1 MGLIVLPKTIKKI
14 ALLGAT
20 GSIGRSTLDI
30 VARFP
35 ERYQVVAMGGGK
47 NVHELIVLARR
58 FQPQLLAV
66 QEESGARELTQA
78 LVDSGL
84 SIPVM
89 VGQPGAVAVAT
100 FAQADVVIAA
110 MVGAVGLEP
119 TYAALM
125 AGKDVALANKESMV
139 MAGRLLNQVAAST
152 GATILPLDSEHSAI
166 WQALNG
172 ESGKGVEKLILT
184 ASGGPFRDF
193 SLAEMASVTPAQ
205 AMRQPRWDMGP
216 KITIDSATM
225 MNKALE
231 IIEARW
237 LFDMD
242 PEKIEVLVHPQSIVH
257 SLVEYV
263 DGSVLAQLGL
273 PDMRL
278 PIAYALGYPERLALD
293 LPKLDLAALGQ
304 LEFFQADAQR
314 FPALRLVRQALAAGD
329 SGAIAFNAANEVAI
343 ERFRQGEIG
352 FLEIAETVENVLNN
366 VVREDFST
374 LKEILDYDAK
384 VRQLTEAKVQRHRG

>member
-1 MGLIVLPKTIKKI
+1 MKKI

-30 VARFP
+30 VSRFP
-35 ERYQVVAMGGGK
+35 ERYQVVALGGGK
-47 NVHELIVLARR
+47 NISQLIALARR
-58 FQPQLLAV
+58 FQPQLLSV
-66 QEESGARELTQA
+66 QEESGAAELIRA
-78 LVDSGL
+78 LRDCGL

-89 VGQPGAVAVAT
+89 VGQSGAVAVASH
-100 FAQADVVIAA
+100 AQADIVVAA

-119 TYAALM
+119 THAALM

-139 MAGRLLNQVAAST
+139 MAGRLLNQVAAAT
-152 GATILPLDSEHSAI
+152 GAAILPLDSEHSAI

-172 ESGKGVEKLILT
+172 EPRKGVEKLILT
-184 ASGGPFRDF
+184 ASGGPFRNF
-193 SLAEMASVTPAQ
+193 SLAEMAKVTPAQ
-205 AMRQPRWDMGP
+205 AMRHPRWDMGP

-237 LFDMD
+237 LFDIV
-242 PEKIEVLVHPQSIVH
+242 PERIEVLVHPQSIVH

-293 LPKLDLAALGQ
+293 LPKLDLAAIGQ
-304 LEFFQADAQR
+304 LDFIGADAQR
-314 FPALRLVRQALAAGD
+314 FPALRLVRQALATGD
-329 SGAIAFNAANEVAI
+329 SGAIAFNAANEVAV

-352 FLEIAETVENVLNN
+352 FLEIAEIVEQVLNT
-366 VVREDFST
+366 VVQEDFST
-374 LKEILDYDAK
+374 LTEILNFDAQ
-384 VRQLTEAKVQRHRG
+384 VRQSLL

>member
-1 MGLIVLPKTIKKI
+1 MGFVILSESVKKI
-14 ALLGAT
+14 AVLGAT

-30 VARFP
+30 VSRFP
-35 ERYQVVAMGGGK
+35 ERYQVVALGGGR
-47 NVHELIVLARR
+47 NIRELIVLARR

-66 QEESGARELTQA
+66 QEEDGAGELTQA
-78 LVDSGL
+78 LQDFGL

-100 FAQADVVIAA
+100 YAQADIVIAA

-119 TYAALM
+119 THAALK

-139 MAGRLLNQVAAST
+139 MAGRLLNQVAAET
-152 GATILPLDSEHSAI
+152 GAAILPLDSEHSAI

-172 ESGKGVEKLILT
+172 EPKKGVEKLILT

-193 SLAEMASVTPAQ
+193 SLAEMGQVTPEQ
-205 AMRQPRWDMGP
+205 AMRHPRWEMGP

-237 LFDMD
+237 LFDIV
-242 PEKIEVLVHPQSIVH
+242 PERIEVLVHPQSIVH

-293 LPKLDLAALGQ
+293 LPKLDLATIGQ
-304 LEFFQADAQR
+304 LDFMQADATL
-314 FPALRLVRQALAAGD
+314 FPALKLVRRALAAGD
-329 SGAIAFNAANEVAI
+329 SGAIAFNAANEVAV

-352 FLEIAETVENVLNN
+352 FLEIAETVEKVLNQ
-366 VVREDFST
+366 VTREDFST
-374 LKEILDYDAK
+374 LTEILDFDAQ
-384 VRQLTEAKVQRHRG
+384 VRQSIL

>member
-1 MGLIVLPKTIKKI
+1 MSESVKKI

-30 VARFP
+30 ISRFP
-35 ERYQVVAMGGGK
+35 ERYQVVALGGGR
-47 NVHELIVLARR
+47 NIRELIALARR

-66 QEESGARELTQA
+66 QEEVGAGELIQA
-78 LVDSGL
+78 LRDCGL

-89 VGQPGAVAVAT
+89 VGQSGAVAVAT
-100 FAQADVVIAA
+100 HPQADIVIAA

-119 TYAALM
+119 THAALK

-139 MAGRLLNQVAAST
+139 MAGRLLNQVSAAT
-152 GATILPLDSEHSAI
+152 GAAILPLDSEHSAI

-172 ESGKGVEKLILT
+172 EPKKGVEKLILT

-193 SLAEMASVTPAQ
+193 SLAEMGQVTPAQ
-205 AMRQPRWDMGP
+205 AMRHPRWEMGP

-237 LFDMD
+237 LFDVV
-242 PEKIEVLVHPQSIVH
+242 PERIEVLVHPQSIVH

-304 LEFFQADAQR
+304 LDFFEADAKR

-329 SGAIAFNAANEVAI
+329 SGAIAFNAANEVAV

-352 FLEIAETVENVLNN
+352 FLEIAGSVEKVLNT
-366 VVREDFST
+366 VTRKDFST
-374 LKEILDYDAK
+374 LTEILNFDAQI
-384 VRQLTEAKVQRHRG
+384 RQSIS

>member
-1 MGLIVLPKTIKKI
+1 MGFIVLPKTVKKI
-14 ALLGAT
+14 SLLGAT
-20 GSIGRSTLDI
+20 GSIGRSALDI
-30 VARFP
+30 VASFP

-47 NVHELIVLARR
+47 NIIELTALARR
-58 FQPQLLAV
+58 FRPQLLAV
-66 QEESGARELTQA
+66 QEESGAAELTQA
-78 LVDSGL
+78 LCESGL

-89 VGQPGAVAVAT
+89 VGPSGAVAVAT
-100 FAQADVVIAA
+100 HPQADIVIAA

-119 TYAALM
+119 THAALM

-152 GATILPLDSEHSAI
+152 GAAILPLDSEHSAI

-172 ESGKGVEKLILT
+172 ELKKIELKKGVEKLILT

-193 SLAEMASVTPAQ
+193 SLAEMGQVTPAQ
-205 AMRQPRWDMGP
+205 AMRHPRWEMGP

-237 LFDMD
+237 LFDIV
-242 PEKIEVLVHPQSIVH
+242 PERIEVLVHPQSIVH

-278 PIAYALGYPERLALD
+278 PIAYALGYPERLELD
-293 LPKLDLAALGQ
+293 LPKLDLATIGQ
-304 LEFFQADAQR
+304 LDFFQADAQR
-314 FPALRLVRQALAAGD
+314 FPALKLVRQALAAGD
-329 SGAIAFNAANEVAI
+329 SGAIAFNAANEVAV

-352 FLEIAETVENVLNN
+352 FLEISETVEKVLET
-366 VVREDFST
+366 VISEDFST
-374 LKEILDYDAK
+374 LTEILDFDTQ
-384 VRQLTEAKVQRHRG
+384 VRQSIL

>member
-1 MGLIVLPKTIKKI
+1 MGLVTLSKTVKKI

-20 GSIGRSTLDI
+20 GSIGQSTLDI
-30 VARFP
+30 VSRFP
-35 ERYQVVAMGGGK
+35 ERYQVVAMGGGR
-47 NVHELIVLARR
+47 NISNLIALARR
-58 FQPQLLAV
+58 FQPQLLSV
-66 QEESGARELTQA
+66 QEESGADELNRA
-78 LVDSGL
+78 LRDSGL
-84 SIPVM
+84 SIPVL

-100 FAQADVVIAA
+100 HPQADIVVAA
-110 MVGAVGLEP
+110 MVGSIGLEP
-119 TYAALM
+119 THAALV

-139 MAGRLLNQVAAST
+139 MAGRLLNQVAAAT
-152 GATILPLDSEHSAI
+152 GAAILPLDSEHSAI

-172 ESGKGVEKLILT
+172 EPRKGVEKLILT

-193 SLAEMASVTPAQ
+193 SLAEMAQVTPAQ
-205 AMRQPRWDMGP
+205 AMRHPRWQMGP

-237 LFDMD
+237 LFNIV
-242 PEKIEVLVHPQSIVH
+242 PERIDVLVHSQSIVH

-278 PIAYALGYPERLALD
+278 PIAYALGYPERLVLD
-293 LPKLDLAALGQ
+293 LPKLDLAVIGQ
-304 LEFFQADAQR
+304 LDFIRADVKR

-329 SGAIAFNAANEVAI
+329 SGAIAFNAANEVAV
-343 ERFRQGEIG
+343 EQFRLGEIG
-352 FLEIAETVENVLNN
+352 FLEIAKTVEKVLNTVARN
-366 VVREDFST
+366 DFVT
-374 LKEILDYDAK
+374 LTEILDFDSR
-384 VRQLTEAKVQRHRG
+384 VRQSIL

>member
-1 MGLIVLPKTIKKI
+1 MPETVKKI

-20 GSIGRSTLDI
+20 GSIGCSTLDI
-30 VARFP
+30 VSRFP

-47 NVHELIVLARR
+47 NVSKLIALARR
-58 FQPQLLAV
+58 FQPQLLSV
-66 QEESGARELTQA
+66 QEECGADELNLA
-78 LVDSGL
+78 LRDSGL

-100 FAQADVVIAA
+100 HPQADIVVAA

-119 TYAALM
+119 THAALV

-139 MAGRLLNQVAAST
+139 MAGRLLNQVAAAT
-152 GATILPLDSEHSAI
+152 GAAILPLDSEHSAI

-172 ESGKGVEKLILT
+172 EPRKGIEKLILT
-184 ASGGPFRDF
+184 ASGGPFRGF
-193 SLAEMASVTPAQ
+193 SLAEMAQVTPAQ
-205 AMRQPRWDMGP
+205 AMRHPRWQMGP
-216 KITIDSATM
+216 KITIDSSTM

-237 LFDMD
+237 LFDIV
-242 PEKIEVLVHPQSIVH
+242 PERIDVLVHPQSIVH

-278 PIAYALGYPERLALD
+278 PIAYALGYPQRLALD
-293 LPKLDLAALGQ
+293 LPKLDLAAIGQ
-304 LEFFQADAQR
+304 LDFIRADAKR

-329 SGAIAFNAANEVAI
+329 SGAIAFNAANEVAV

-352 FLEIAETVENVLNN
+352 FLEIANTVEKALDTVAQN
-366 VVREDFST
+366 DFST
-374 LKEILDYDAK
+374 LTEILDFDAQ
-384 VRQLTEAKVQRHRG
+384 VRQSILL

>member
-1 MGLIVLPKTIKKI
+1 MGFVILSESVKKI
-14 ALLGAT
+14 AILGAT

-30 VARFP
+30 VSRFP
-35 ERYQVVAMGGGK
+35 ERYRVVALGGGR
-47 NVHELIVLARR
+47 NIRELIDQAKR

-66 QEESGARELTQA
+66 QEEAGAEELMQA
-78 LVDSGL
+78 LKDCGL

-89 VGQPGAVAVAT
+89 VGQAGAVAVAT
-100 FAQADVVIAA
+100 HARADIVVAA

-119 TYAALM
+119 TYAALK
-125 AGKDVALANKESMV
+125 AGTDVALANKESMV
-139 MAGRLLNQVAAST
+139 MAGRLLNQLAAAT
-152 GATILPLDSEHSAI
+152 GAAILPLDSEHSAI
-166 WQALNG
+166 WQALQG
-172 ESGKGVEKLILT
+172 EPKKGVEKLILT

-193 SLAEMASVTPAQ
+193 SLAEMEQITPAQ
-205 AMRQPRWDMGP
+205 AMNHPRWEMGP

-237 LFDMD
+237 LFDIV
-242 PEKIEVLVHPQSIVH
+242 PERIEVLVHPQSIVH

-278 PIAYALGYPERLALD
+278 PIAYALAYPERVALD
-293 LPKLDLAALGQ
+293 LPKLDLAAIGQ
-304 LEFFQADAQR
+304 LDFIPADASR

-329 SGAIAFNAANEVAI
+329 SGAIALNAANEVAVA
-343 ERFRQGEIG
+343 RFRQGEIG
-352 FLEIAETVENVLNN
+352 FLGIAETVEKVLSQ
-366 VVREDFST
+366 VVPEDFST
-374 LKEILDYDAK
+374 LTEILDFDK
-384 VRQLTEAKVQRHRG
+384 KIRHLMS

>member
-1 MGLIVLPKTIKKI
+1 MSESVKKI

-35 ERYQVVAMGGGK
+35 EHYQVVAMGGGK
-47 NVHELIVLARR
+47 NISALIDQARC
-58 FQPQLLAV
+58 FQPQLLSV
-66 QEESGARELTQA
+66 QEESGAEELIQA
-78 LVDSGL
+78 LKDSGL

-89 VGQPGAVAVAT
+89 VGRSGAVAVAT
-100 FAQADVVIAA
+100 HPQADIVVAA

-119 TYAALM
+119 THAALK

-139 MAGRLLNQVAAST
+139 MAGRLLNQVAAAT
-152 GATILPLDSEHSAI
+152 GAAILPLDSEHSAI

-172 ESGKGVEKLILT
+172 EPKKGVEKLILT
-184 ASGGPFRDF
+184 ASGGPFREF
-193 SLAEMASVTPAQ
+193 SLVEMAKVTPAQ
-205 AMRQPRWDMGP
+205 AMRHPRWEMGP
-216 KITIDSATM
+216 KVTIDSATM

-237 LFDMD
+237 LFDVV
-242 PEKIEVLVHPQSIVH
+242 PERIEVLVHPQSIVH

-293 LPKLDLAALGQ
+293 LPKLDLAAIGQ
-304 LEFFQADAQR
+304 LDFIGADAQR
-314 FPALRLVRQALAAGD
+314 FPALRLVRQALATGD
-329 SGAIAFNAANEVAI
+329 SGAIAFNAANEVAV

-352 FLEIAETVENVLNN
+352 FLEIVGIVEKVLNT

-374 LKEILDYDAK
+374 LTEILDFDAQ
-384 VRQLTEAKVQRHRG
+384 VRQSLL

>member
-1 MGLIVLPKTIKKI
+1 MKKI

-30 VARFP
+30 VSRFP
-35 ERYQVVAMGGGK
+35 ERYQVVALGGGK
-47 NVHELIVLARR
+47 NISQLIALARR
-58 FQPQLLAV
+58 FQPQLLSV
-66 QEESGARELTQA
+66 QEESGAAELIRA
-78 LVDSGL
+78 LRDCGL

-89 VGQPGAVAVAT
+89 VGQSGAVAVAT
-100 FAQADVVIAA
+100 HAQADIVVAA

-119 TYAALM
+119 THAALM

-139 MAGRLLNQVAAST
+139 MAGRLLNQVAAAK
-152 GATILPLDSEHSAI
+152 GAAILPLDSEHSAI

-172 ESGKGVEKLILT
+172 EPRKGVEKLILT

-193 SLAEMASVTPAQ
+193 SLAEMAKVTPAQ
-205 AMRQPRWDMGP
+205 AMRHPRWNMGP

-231 IIEARW
+231 IIEACW
-237 LFDMD
+237 LFDII
-242 PEKIEVLVHPQSIVH
+242 PERIEVLVHPQSIVH

-293 LPKLDLAALGQ
+293 LPKLDLAAIGQ
-304 LEFFQADAQR
+304 LDFIGADAQR
-314 FPALRLVRQALAAGD
+314 FPALRLVRQALATGD
-329 SGAIAFNAANEVAI
+329 SGAIAFNAANEVAV

-352 FLEIAETVENVLNN
+352 FLEIVGIVEKVLNT

-374 LKEILDYDAK
+374 LTEILDFDAQ
-384 VRQLTEAKVQRHRG
+384 VRQSLL